1 MTDTMKKFIVF
12 SLSMAAMQLFCQAQS
27 IQLANDSL
35 KAIYN
40 KATKGYHSAQNE
52 VGSWYYYGQNVK
64 TNYDQA
70 VKWWSKSANQGN
82 VYALGNLGM
91 CYQLG
96 RGVIQDSTKA
106 IEYYTT
112 SIGNGN
118 AELLKQHIDLAEKGQ
133 VFSNTL
139 LGMMYHD
146 GKGVQKDLPKSVAYL
161 ERAGSLASMD
171 AQRMLAVH
179 YLNLRNAS
187 NAVKWIKLGA
197 SNGEPTCMYLLGK
210 CMLEGNGVPMDKH
223 KGVEWIE
230 RAAEK
235 DHWNAIYLLGNC
247 YMQGD
252 GVHQDA
258 PKAASYYR
266 KAALKGHA
274 PSMWSLALCYTNGE
288 GADID
293 FDLATIWY
301 AKALTKGYGGR
312 FKKYCEKGSED
323 ITNQTYRVY
332 LSGLKRLMADSN
344 YEAATKIFKQVEK
357 AGITDGKVM
366 QAIALIAEG
375 NKESNLK
382 KAVKILESCVEV
394 SLRAEIELAR
404 LYLAGKGVKQ
414 DEAKGL
420 TMLQHA
426 ADQGYVPA
434 IAELGDHYYQKQ
446 DLKKAL
452 NMYRKLRELGS
463 LSQSAAEN
471 LAHCYREG
479 LGGLMPNAEQAEQVV
494 KETDK
499 SSVNSLL
506 KLVVE

>member
-1 MTDTMKKFIVF
+1 MKKFVIFFLVVAATHLVCQSQ
-12 SLSMAAMQLFCQAQS
+12 SL
-27 IQLANDSL
+27 QLANDSL
-35 KAIYN
+35 KSIYD
-40 KATKGYHSAQNE
+40 KALKGNHSAQNE

-70 VKWWSKSANQGN
+70 MKWWSKSANQGN
-82 VYALGNLGM
+82 TYAIGNLGM

-112 SIGNGN
+112 SIENGN
-118 AELLKQHIDLAEKGQ
+118 TELLKQHIDLAEKGQ

-139 LGMMYHD
+139 LGMMYHE
-146 GKGVQKDLPKSVAYL
+146 GKGVQKDYPKSVAYL
-161 ERAGSLASMD
+161 ERAGNLASMD

-179 YLNLRNAS
+179 YLNLRNAP
-187 NAVKWIKLGA
+187 NAIKWIKMGA
-197 SNGEPTCMYLLGK
+197 SNGEPTCLYFLGK
-210 CMLEGNGVPMDKH
+210 CMLEGNGVPMDKR
-223 KGVEWIE
+223 KGVEWLE
-230 RAAEK
+230 RAVEK
-235 DHWNAIYLLGNC
+235 DHLNAINLLGNC

-252 GVHQDA
+252 GVQQD
-258 PKAASYYR
+258 PSKAVDYYR
-266 KAALKGHA
+266 NASQKGHT
-274 PSMWSLALCYTNGE
+274 PSMWRLALCYTNGE
-288 GADID
+288 GTDID
-293 FDLATIWY
+293 FDLATIWF
-301 AKALTKGYGGR
+301 AKAVAKGYGSR
-312 FKKYCEKGSED
+312 FKKYCEKGAED

-344 YEAATKIFKQVEK
+344 YESATKFFKQVEK
-357 AGITDGKVM
+357 AGFTDGKVM
-366 QAIALIAEG
+366 QAITLITEG
-375 NKESNLK
+375 NKDANLK
-382 KAVKILESCVEV
+382 KAVKILESCAEG

-414 DEAKGL
+414 DETKGI

-426 ADQGYVPA
+426 ADQGYAPA
-434 IAELGDHYYQKQ
+434 VAELGDHYYQKQ

-452 NMYRKLRELGS
+452 NMYRKLREMGS
-463 LSQSAAEN
+463 LPQSAAEN

-479 LGGLMPNAEQAEQVV
+479 LGGLMPDAEQAEQIL